1 MFFGGRI
8 YRWHTL
14 EYDFIRNGITSLYV
28 LGAHLG
34 HRKWWTI
41 FETSFNL
48 IDACRETSGLEIGRL
63 RYQGIKDDPADS
75 VGELYT
81 LDPYS
86 I

>member
-1 MFFGGRI
+1 MVD
-8 YRWHTL
+8 H
-14 EYDFIRNGITSLYV
+14 IRNI
-28 LGAHLG
+28 
-34 HRKWWTI
+34 
-41 FETSFNL
+41 SFNL